1 MQYNVSGIRPEP
13 ALAKAI
19 RSEIEA
25 GRNLTKR
32 GTNGQRESNT
42 RSRVLKMT
50 WITKRSAPDRPVS
63 AIQLA
68 CEKFHKLLPFA
79 ANEAPCVGRGKG

>member
-32 GTNGQRESNT
+32 GTNGQHE
-42 RSRVLKMT
+42 
-50 WITKRSAPDRPVS
+50 
-63 AIQLA
+63 
-68 CEKFHKLLPFA
+68 E
-79 ANEAPCVGRGKG
+79 